1 MDDLLNPVTF
11 NPIGSVHK
19 DRTVFFSIPKTST
32 PRTPCVKAGFLI
44 ITYK

>member
-11 NPIGSVHK
+11 NSIGSVFI
-19 DRTVFFSIPKTST
+19 DRTVFLSIPKTST
-32 PRTPCVKAGFLI
+32 LRTPCVKAGFLI